1 MLASNDVKLKGEDRR
16 LINRGDGNEN
26 VYPIDHDRRGIVFSL
41 ACNRIL
47 YI

>member
-1 MLASNDVKLKGEDRR
+1 MLASNDVKLKGE
-16 LINRGDGNEN
+16 
-26 VYPIDHDRRGIVFSL
+26 DRRGIVFSL